1 MIKGKI
7 NGSSFIFDNGDI
19 TCDNKEAV
27 SIMRVLWDNIMVGF
41 KPQDGMP
48 ELFME
53 EKLKKIGVKDV
64 EYIEEPEQ
72 DGIVY

>member
-7 NGSSFIFDNGDI
+7 NGAAFIFDNGDI
-19 TCDNKEAV
+19 TCDNREAI
-27 SIMRVLWDNIMVGF
+27 SIMRLLWDNIMLGF

-53 EKLKKIGVKDV
+53 EKLRKIGAEDLK
-64 EYIEEPEQ
+64 YIEDPEEK
-72 DGIVY
+72 GVVY